1 MNSELTG
8 LQSPV
13 AREWMLTKLC
23 FPMGPSGVGLLLE
36 QFSVCLDLPVG
47 YLKEEE

>member
-1 MNSELTG
+1 MNSEPTG

-23 FPMGPSGVGLLLE
+23 FPMGPSGVGA
-36 QFSVCLDLPVG
+36 VVG
-47 YLKEEE
+47 TI